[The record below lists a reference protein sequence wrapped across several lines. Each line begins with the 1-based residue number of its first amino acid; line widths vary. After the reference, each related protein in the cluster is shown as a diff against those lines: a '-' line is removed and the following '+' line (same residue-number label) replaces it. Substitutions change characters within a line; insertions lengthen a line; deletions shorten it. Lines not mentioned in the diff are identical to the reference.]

1 MEINDQNET
10 DQMEAEQILGLLE
23 NTMSDPETETTVI
36 PNKRPVSW
44 CSPNSISPA
53 KKKLG

>member
-36 PNKRPVSW
+36 PNKRPVS
-44 CSPNSISPA
+44 
-53 KKKLG
+53 